1 MALVVR
7 VEMRDHEGNPRSDL
21 NIGEIGDPNP
31 RVDYNHLARMLFK
44 ILQKATSTPP
54 YSIHFLVGD
63 KEIGSWSLPKEH
75 ADEHPSP

>member
-54 YSIHFLVGD
+54 YSGR
-63 KEIGSWSLPKEH
+63 
-75 ADEHPSP
+75 